1 MTRASAHPNT
11 IALIV
16 PIWCDFR
23 QKTANEGAFASVK
36 GRFRAQRCADATAA
50 PAPGKVNGQGDVF
63 WRLWIGNAAEF
74 SKGCKM
80 TLPCVGRTG
89 LFAAVFAAG
98 IGAAVP
104 LTAEVTLFKQSVAEA
119 AYENPSIGAFY
130 RETGYQPIWTGSD
143 GDDAARRQAL
153 IMALSDAG
161 SHGLPAGRYDV
172 DRIKDMLRN
181 VRGDRAL
188 GQVEAEMSRIFLD
201 YARDVQTG
209 VLTPSEVDAGLVRE
223 VPLRDGTDL
232 LRRIASEP
240 ARDVIDALP
249 PQTPEYARLM
259 KEKHRLERQVSRGGW
274 GPTIRSR
281 KLEPGATGPEVIALR
296 NRLMSMG
303 YLQRTAAA
311 SYDARMMAAVEAFQ
325 ADHGLTADGV
335 AGAGTIA
342 EVNRSVE
349 TRLGQ
354 VLVAMERERWIN
366 QDLGDRHIWVNLT
379 DFHVRIVDHAKTSFV
394 TRSVIGM
401 DDPDRR
407 SPEFS
412 DVMDH
417 MVINPTWHVP
427 RSIATKEYLP
437 RLQRNPYAVGHLTLV
452 DRRGRVVPRDAV
464 DFTQFSARS
473 FPFNIKQRPSRS
485 NALGLVK
492 FMFPNRYNIYL
503 HDTPAKDL
511 FAREQR
517 DFSHGCIRLH
527 QPFEFAYALLA
538 AQSDDPRGLFQNTLA
553 TGRETQI
560 NLEQPVPVHIV
571 YRTAFTQ
578 AKGRMQYRGDI
589 YGRDAKIR
597 AALEREGVSVG
608 GLQS

>member
-1 MTRASAHPNT
+1 
-11 IALIV
+11 
-16 PIWCDFR
+16 
-23 QKTANEGAFASVK
+23 
-36 GRFRAQRCADATAA
+36 
-50 PAPGKVNGQGDVF
+50 
-63 WRLWIGNAAEF
+63 
-74 SKGCKM
+74 M
-80 TLPCVGRTG
+80 TLPGVGRTG
-89 LFAAVFAAG
+89 VFAAVFALVF
-98 IGAAVP
+98 GAVGPVA
-104 LTAEVTLFKQSVAEA
+104 AEVTLFKQSVAEA
-119 AYENPSIGAFY
+119 AYETPAIGAFY
-130 RETGYQPIWTGSD
+130 RETGYQPIWTGPD
-143 GDDAARRQAL
+143 ADDAARRQAL
-153 IMALSDAG
+153 IRALSDAG
-161 SHGLPAGRYDV
+161 SHGLPEGRYDI
-172 DRIKDMLRN
+172 DALKAMLAN

-188 GQVEAEMSRIFLD
+188 GQVEVEMSRLFLA

-209 VLTPSEVDAGLVRE
+209 ILTPSEVDAGLVRD
-223 VPLRDGTDL
+223 VPLRDGTAL
-232 LRRIASEP
+232 LRRLASEP
-240 ARDVIDALP
+240 ARQVMDSLP

-259 KEKHRLERQVSRGGW
+259 KEKHRLERQLARGGW
-274 GPTIRSR
+274 GQTVRSR
-281 KLEPGATGPEVIALR
+281 KLEPGDTGPEVIALR
-296 NRLMSMG
+296 NRLIAMG
-303 YLQRTAAA
+303 YLDRSATA
-311 SYDARMMAAVEAFQ
+311 SFDARLMAAVEAFQ

-342 EVNRSVE
+342 EVNRSAD

-366 QDLGDRHIWVNLT
+366 QDLGARHIWVNLT
-379 DFHVRIVDHAKTSFV
+379 DFHVRIVDEAKTSFV

-412 DVMDH
+412 DVMEH
-417 MVINPTWHVP
+417 MIINPTWHVP

-437 RLQRNPYAVGHLTLV
+437 RLQQNPYAVGHLTLV

-527 QPFEFAYALLA
+527 KPFEFAYALLA
-538 AQSDDPRGLFQNTLA
+538 VQSDDPRGLFQTTLA

-560 NLEQPVPVHIV
+560 DLEKPVPVHIV

-578 AKGRMQYRGDI
+578 AKGRMQYRRDI

-597 AALEREGVSVG
+597 AALEREGVTVG
-608 GLQS
+608 GFQS